1 MALLKRRPFI
11 SGKCE
16 CKSDWVRKGLAV
28 ILNKRTM
35 KKLVLTMLFGLI
47 ALAGYSQV
55 RWDVQLGMNFSN
67 MTKADDAKM
76 LPGFKVGLG
85 MDYAFTDNWSF
96 QSGLMFASKGFK
108 YKDNGWK
115 STVRPIY
122 LDIPLLA
129 TYKVN
134 ITDDVKFVIDA
145 GPYLAVGLGGK
156 YKDDDNDDW
165 KVFDKDGE
173 DWKRFDLGIQWG
185 IGVELSEHYLINL
198 TGQNGFITP
207 YDFPNEYKGD
217 KPRNMTF
224 TIGLGYRF

>member
-1 MALLKRRPFI
+1 MPLL
-11 SGKCE
+11 
-16 CKSDWVRKGLAV
+16 
-28 ILNKRTM
+28 
-35 KKLVLTMLFGLI
+35 
-47 ALAGYSQV
+47 
-55 RWDVQLGMNFSN
+55 
-67 MTKADDAKM
+67 
-76 LPGFKVGLG
+76 
-85 MDYAFTDNWSF
+85 
-96 QSGLMFASKGFK
+96 ASKGFK

-224 TIGLGYRF
+224 TIGVGYRF